1 MIFLTL
7 NAIIIYLLHRVNHG
21 KSIDFF
27 ANHLAKNLEHK
38 MSLFD
43 LCGENISMS
52 MKPLTCKS
60 LSKRIALLGLKS
72 AVFSNKLPA
81 IWRAISEQSCR
92 VFA

>member
-21 KSIDFF
+21 KSIDLF

-43 LCGENISMS
+43 LGGENISM
-52 MKPLTCKS
+52 
-60 LSKRIALLGLKS
+60 
-72 AVFSNKLPA
+72 
-81 IWRAISEQSCR
+81 
-92 VFA
+92 